1 MGSSGRDLDI
11 VLYGATGFVGRLSAK
26 YLANSGADIR
36 VALAGRSLD
45 RLHAVRQSLGAAARD
60 WRLIVADISQPAAL
74 RAMAARTQ
82 VVVNAVGPYTRYGL
96 PVVAACA
103 RTGTDYADLT
113 GEVPFVRTSIDS
125 YNNAAIETGARIV
138 HSCGFDSVPSDLTV
152 YALHRRAIDDRAG
165 ELTNTTLVLR
175 AYSGG
180 YAGGSIA
187 TMVELMRIASN
198 DADVR
203 HMLDDPYSLSPD
215 RGAEPELGTQ
225 PDLPL
230 WRGAQTAPELNGL
243 WTGGYVMALYNTR
256 CVRRSNALLGWAYG
270 RRFRYAETI
279 TMGSTIASPFIAA
292 MFNAAIA
299 NASRYG
305 GEFLRLLPSEL
316 ADRMMPGA
324 GIGHD
329 EGSRGHYRVET
340 YTTTTDGTRYV
351 ATMAQ
356 PADPGYTATSVL
368 AGECALA
375 LAVDR
380 ERLSDARGVL
390 TPAVAMGDLLLER
403 LPAAGVTLKTARLS

>member
-125 YNNAAIETGARIV
+125 YNKAAIETGARIV

>member
-11 VLYGATGFVGRLSAK
+11 VLYGATGFVGKLTAR

-125 YNNAAIETGARIV
+125 YNKAAIETGARIV

-215 RGAEPELGTQ
+215 RSAEPELGTQ

-230 WRGAQTAPELNGL
+230 RRGAQTAPELNGL

>member
-1 MGSSGRDLDI
+1 VGSSGRDLDI

-125 YNNAAIETGARIV
+125 YNKAAIETGARIV

>member
-1 MGSSGRDLDI
+1 MGSSQRDLDI
-11 VLYGATGFVGRLSAK
+11 VLYGATGFVGKLIAK
-26 YLANSGADIR
+26 YLANSRAEIR

-45 RLHAVRQSLGAAARD
+45 RLHAVRNSLGAAAGD
-60 WRLIVADISQPAAL
+60 WRLIVADLSQPAAL
-74 RAMAARTQ
+74 CAMAARTQ

-113 GEVPFVRTSIDS
+113 GEVPFVRASIDLH
-125 YNNAAIETGARIV
+125 NKQAIETGARIV

-152 YALHRRAIDDRAG
+152 YALHRRADDDRTG
-165 ELTNTTLVLR
+165 ELTDTTLVLR

-187 TMVELMRIASN
+187 TMVELMRVASD

-203 HMLDDPYSLSPD
+203 RMLDDPYSLSPD
-215 RGAEPELGTQ
+215 RRAEPELGVQ

-230 WRGAQTAPELNGL
+230 HRGAQTAPELDGL

-256 CVRRSNALLGWAYG
+256 CVRRSNALLEWAYG
-270 RRFRYAETI
+270 RRFRYTETI
-279 TMGSTIASPFIAA
+279 TMGSTIASPYIAA

-305 GEFLRLLPSEL
+305 GEFLRLLPSGF

-329 EGSRGHYRVET
+329 EGTRGHYRVET

-356 PADPGYTATSVL
+356 QADPGYSATSVL

-380 ERLSDARGVL
+380 DRLSNARGVL
-390 TPAVAMGDLLLER
+390 TPAVAMGDVLVAR
-403 LPAAGVTLKTARLS
+403 LPAAGVTLNTARLS

>member
-1 MGSSGRDLDI
+1 VGSSGRDLDI